1 MIKKATM
8 AAFSTK
14 PAKHY
19 NVRSISLPTRSHPT
33 TLRVEEELNKLT
45 SREMYSSSSKAE
57 KIWSGLS
64 GLGELYKC
72 IVAHSVYFTRSQIDS
87 VCGSKHEP
95 QRLQLLQME
104 GPDVF
109 VSPTSLPVKHF
120 PVQPVEPN
128 KPAIR

>member
-14 PAKHY
+14 PAKQY

-45 SREMYSSSSKAE
+45 
-57 KIWSGLS
+57 
-64 GLGELYKC
+64 
-72 IVAHSVYFTRSQIDS
+72 QIDS